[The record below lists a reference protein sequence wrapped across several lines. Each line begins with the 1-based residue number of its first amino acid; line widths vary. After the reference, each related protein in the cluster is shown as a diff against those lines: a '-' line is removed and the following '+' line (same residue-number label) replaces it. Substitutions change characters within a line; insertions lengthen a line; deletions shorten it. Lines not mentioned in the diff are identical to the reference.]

1 MPFEKGK
8 QAEGS
13 KPFQPG
19 QTGNP
24 NGRPKKLPQ
33 LDKLLADVLGSEDDE
48 NSPAKEI
55 LEALFKEAKSGNVR
69 AGEILLDR
77 AYGKAQQSIDHTTKG
92 ESINPTPIK
101 FTKGQNG

>member
-1 MPFEKGK
+1 MNDENL
-8 QAEGS
+8 
-13 KPFQPG
+13 KPFKKG
-19 QTGNP
+19 EDERRNI

-33 LDKLLADVLGSEDDE
+33 IDKLLADVLGSEDDE
-48 NSPAKEI
+48 ESPAKDI
-55 LEALFKEAKSGNVR
+55 LKALLAEAKAGNVR

-101 FTKGQNG
+101 FSKGGQ